1 MEIQL
6 AELLTANPM
15 LLLFSVIGLGYLLGN
30 IKIAGI
36 EGGPVIGVLL
46 VGLIFGHFGFDAPE
60 GASGFGFA
68 LFIFSVGIQAGPTFF
83 SAFMADGTRYI
94 TLALVVAVS
103 ALGLAFLLS
112 ALIGLD
118 YGFGAGLLAGALTST
133 PTLAGAADAV
143 HSGMVALPEGMASA
157 QVLENIH
164 VGYAIT
170 YLFGTVG
177 IILAVRFFPGL
188 IGLDLPAEAAN
199 LARERGL
206 GKRSSK
212 GRTGGMLPII
222 RAYRAHQD
230 MIGKSVGQLRLDSKG
245 IEGKGLRLK
254 RGKKLLDLEEDLVI
268 EEGDLFSI
276 IASIKDHS
284 VSRSG
289 GLKEVLDPDLLSYQV
304 TTQEIILT
312 EDRVVGKTLADL
324 DMPKEYGCFAAT
336 LMRASIELPI
346 DSALP
351 LQKGDRLEVIG
362 EEGNLKRLTSD
373 IGYVEKELEKTDLAT
388 FAFGMIGGILLGLVT
403 LALGDFS
410 IGLGTAGGLLIVGIV
425 IGYMGSVMPTF
436 GRVPAPARY
445 VLMELGLMLF
455 MAAVGL
461 SAGGGVVEALT
472 SVGPAIILSG
482 VVVTLAPA
490 AIGYFVG
497 RRVLGLNPALLLGS
511 LTGAMTSTPALNVV
525 TEAARS
531 AIPALGYAGTY
542 TFANVLLTFAG
553 ALMMSL

>member
-6 AELLTANPM
+6 ATLLADNPM

-30 IKIAGI
+30 VKIAGI

-46 VGLIFGHFGFDAPE
+46 VGLVFGHFGFDAPA

-83 SAFMADGTRYI
+83 SAFMADGARYI
-94 TLALVVAVS
+94 ALALVVAIS

-112 ALIGLD
+112 TLIGLD

-143 HSGMVALPEGMASA
+143 QSGMVTLPEGVTSVQA
-157 QVLENIH
+157 VENIN

-170 YLFGTVG
+170 YLFGTIG

-206 GKRSSK
+206 GKKSGK

-222 RAYRAHQD
+222 RAYRAHQE
-230 MIGKSVGQLRLDSKG
+230 MIGKSVAQLRLEQG
-245 IEGKGLRLK
+245 IEGKGLKLK
-254 RGKKLLDLEEDLVI
+254 RGKKLLDLEAELVI
-268 EEGDLFSI
+268 EEGDLFSV
-276 IASIKDHS
+276 IASIKDHAES
-284 VSRSG
+284 QGG
-289 GLKEVLDPDLLSYQV
+289 GLEEVLDPDLLGYQV

-312 EDRVVGKTLADL
+312 EDRVVGKSLADL
-324 DMPKEYGCFAAT
+324 DMPQEYGCFAAA

-362 EEGNLKRLTSD
+362 EKGNLKRLTSD

-425 IGYMGSVMPTF
+425 IGYLGSVMPTF

-461 SAGGGVVEALT
+461 SAGGGVVEALA

-525 TEAARS
+525 TDAARS

-553 ALMMSL
+553 ALMMTL